1 MKNNKPFVSIIMNCY
16 NGEKYLKKSIQSII
30 NQTYKNWELIFW
42 DNQSIDNSKKILES
56 FSDKRIRYFRSKK
69 FRSLYDSR
77 NFAIKKANGKYICF
91 LDTDDW
97 WLKKKLFFQVNLIKK
112 NPKLKF
118 IFSNLYLF
126 FQRKKIK
133 KLYFKKQVPN
143 GQITQFLMNNYL
155 IGILTVMIK
164 KDLFSRRKF
173 DKRYNIIGDFDFF
186 INLSLKENF
195 YCIQKPLA
203 YYRIHDENYSKKTKE
218 TISELKRWIKIN
230 SLKYKMMNYSLKKIK
245 YDYFKLKF
253 KSYLKMGS

>member
-1 MKNNKPFVSIIMNCY
+1 MKNSKPFVSIIMNCY
-16 NGEKYLKKSIQSII
+16 NGEKYLKKSIQSVI

-42 DNQSIDNSKKILES
+42 DNQSIDKSKQILES
-56 FSDKRIRYFRSKK
+56 FSDKRIRYFKSKK
-69 FRSLYDSR
+69 FRSLYDAR

-97 WLKKKLFFQVNLIKK
+97 WFKKKLFFQVNLIKK
-112 NPKLKF
+112 NPKIKF
-118 IFSNLYLF
+118 IFSNLYLY

-133 KLYFKKQVPN
+133 KLYFREQIPN
-143 GQITQFLMNNYL
+143 GKITQFLLENYL

-164 KDLFSRRKF
+164 KDLFNRRKF
-173 DKRYNIIGDFDFF
+173 DKSYNIIGDFDFF

-203 YYRIHDENYSKKTKE
+203 YYRVHDENYSKKTKE
-218 TISELKRWIKIN
+218 TISEIKRWIKIN
-230 SLKYKMMNYSLKKIK
+230 SLKYKMMNYSLTKIK
-245 YDYFKLKF
+245 YDYFKLKL